1 MRDHAG
7 DSHLLARK
15 MTGDL
20 RVRVTVDE
28 KLWTPAPLAAL
39 AVPCLGVV
47 RKWPA
52 AHEVGLGKV
61 VI

>member
-1 MRDHAG
+1 
-7 DSHLLARK
+7 

-20 RVRVTVDE
+20 RVRVNVDE

-52 AHEVGLGKV
+52 AHEVGLGKE